1 MPVIVFSER
10 AAPPLVSE
18 SNFVRIKPV
27 IPTLSSNSFAMSA
40 AFCPVIAS
48 ETKTVS
54 IGVDTFLISMI
65 SFIIDSSI
73 CKRPAVST
81 ITVSK
86 KFFFAKA
93 KAFFAI
99 TTAFLLF
106 SSLYIGTSIFSA
118 KKESCSI
125 AAGRTISQATSK
137 GFFPSFFNLFASF
150 AAVVVLP
157 APCNPKNKITD

>member
-1 MPVIVFSER
+1 M
-10 AAPPLVSE
+10 
-18 SNFVRIKPV
+18 RIKPV
-27 IPTLSSNSFAMSA
+27 IPTLSSNSFAISA

-54 IGVDTFLISMI
+54 TGETPFLMSTI
-65 SFIIDSSI
+65 SFIIASSI

-86 KFFFAKA
+86 KFFFAKL

-99 TTAFLLF
+99 ATAFLLF

-125 AAGRTISQATSK
+125 AAGLTISQATSK
-137 GFFPSFFNLFASF
+137 GFLPSFFSLVASF

-157 APCNPKNKITD
+157 EPCNPKNKITD